1 VSSPLLRRL
10 TLVVNSMMLAF
21 GAVAMVSLHLTM
33 KIKKPMN
40 QYNMGSLLH
49 DPLWMVGQ
57 RRNPCA
63 LYVPQVVGAFG
74 MNFAT
79 WMSEQSAEV
88 SKVRHLFPPLHI

>member
-1 VSSPLLRRL
+1 LLRRL